1 MSNTLIT
8 FNEENIESILDSS
21 NPEVVQHHK
30 QIKNYIRDPARPK
43 GKNISDKDFYSYT
56 TRHNVCGPN
65 NMVLGGNESWR
76 EKNPDDNSPGWG
88 CMRCDQHGAIPTNQK
103 KYNNYAKDHPDV
115 TPLPALDDMTAMC
128 SSEITTWFPKQYDQD
143 LMRTTNANKETYKW
157 HQVNTVLDTGEGN
170 SDHIKIAAQWWKAK
184 LTDEQLEIYI
194 KSIDYPG
201 DIEDMKK
208 EVIRFT
214 DPTPICPKENEYS
227 SLSIEVRGLA
237 TPSCNRDGYLV
248 DIIDDQFLPW
258 RAQYGLKKK
267 EDKYSELDYSIFNK
281 DLGPPNAGF
290 EICLNNI
297 FTDDNIEDKEYIRK
311 LKQKNWKTY
320 NDNDYAFIIRKLQ
333 IFLDH
338 SNDKRLMICMDKLYK
353 DDNICKAGISDQMVK
368 VAEVLFHII
377 GYDPN
382 FTIKDE
388 GDRMRLEQL
397 IKRLGNYVPRV
408 LDRIIEIS
416 DMYESQNCRG
426 DVSHSTHILR
436 TAYDKMFQAE
446 NPMVTFSNPF
456 SSLLSKKET
465 NDNEFNR
472 ATILSILGIAFLKYF

>member
-1 MSNTLIT
+1 MVEKNNFVL
-8 FNEENIESILDSS
+8 NPKANIESANSTISQYI
-21 NPEVVQHHK
+21 PM
-30 QIKNYIRDPARPK
+30 IKSYYDDPNRPTGTDISRDK
-43 GKNISDKDFYSYT
+43 FYSYT
-56 TRHNVCGPN
+56 KKHNVCGPN

-76 EKNPDDNSPGWG
+76 EKNPDDGSPGWG
-88 CMRCDQHGAIPTNQK
+88 CMRCDQHGAIPTNKKEYNDYAK
-103 KYNNYAKDHPDV
+103 KYPDV

-128 SSEITTWFPKQYDQD
+128 SSDITTWFPRQYDQD

-157 HQVNTVLDTGEGN
+157 QQVNTVLETGEGN
-170 SDHIKIAAQWWKAK
+170 SDHIKIAAQWWKAR
-184 LTDEQLEIYI
+184 LTDEQLNIY
-194 KSIDYPG
+194 KKVIDYPG

-214 DPTPICPKENEYS
+214 DPTPICPKEKEDS
-227 SLSIEVRGLA
+227 SLFNVVKGHA
-237 TPSCNRDGYLV
+237 MPSCDKDGYLV
-248 DIIDDQFLPW
+248 DIIDEQFSPW
-258 RAQYGLKKK
+258 REQYGIKKI
-267 EDKYSELDYSIFNK
+267 EDKSKYSELDYSIFNK
-281 DLGPPNAGF
+281 DLGPPNAEF
-290 EICLNNI
+290 ESCLNNI

-320 NDNDYAFIIRKLQ
+320 NDDDYAFILRKLQ

-338 SNDKRLMICMDKLYK
+338 SNDKRLMNCMDKLYK
-353 DDNICKAGISDQMVK
+353 DDNICKVGVTQHMVK
-368 VAEVLFHII
+368 IAEVLFHII

-382 FTIKDE
+382 FTIKDD

-456 SSLLSKKET
+456 STLVSDSSPQ
-465 NDNEFNR
+465 EFNR
-472 ATILSILGIAFLKYF
+472 ATILSVLGIAFLKYF